1 MNRLHLPFFYRFT
14 VLSDLGDE
22 LHRARDVWRIGKT
35 CPCKSVGGDEGNSE
49 SGAKITELSNEM
61 TAQNGSNGVPASGE
75 ELSKSSVT
83 TEISS
88 TASSNQTGGA
98 VDSES
103 SFDDDVNLIC
113 DEKLGVESPAD
124 HEQEWLTEEKRR
136 NHFTKK
142 AGFGLV
148 EAKPHRDKKVSS
160 GLSLLMD
167 YNSSAEA
174 SPCDSPVKDVKS
186 ATGMFNFSS
195 GGGGLCGLDLLVLA
209 CERNG
214 EYFNSISLNNEGK
227 KEAEKAAPQS
237 KQGTKEIR
245 NGKSKF
251 VKLSWLDLQL
261 FFFSSWAS
269 LMSMKMMMISQVLPQ
284 NTAPSR
290 ERDLLHLLLTSGVR
304 SVLKDRVLAL
314 SRQHV
319 ALAHHTWPEIDASF
333 LIAQGCVVRK
343 LVNAKP
349 GLEVNRNITGF
360 FFCKNAFH
368 CLCGLF

>member
-1 MNRLHLPFFYRFT
+1 M
-14 VLSDLGDE
+14 SDLGDE

-35 CPCKSVGGDEGNSE
+35 CPCKSVGSDEGNSE
-49 SGAKITELSNEM
+49 SGAKITELSNEI
-61 TAQNGSNGVPASGE
+61 TAQNGSNDGLASGE
-75 ELSKSSVT
+75 ELSSSTVT
-83 TEISS
+83 TETSS
-88 TASSNQTGGA
+88 TVSSNQTGGA

-148 EAKPHRDKKVSS
+148 EAKPQRDKKVSS

-167 YNSSAEA
+167 YTSSAEA
-174 SPCDSPVKDVKS
+174 SPCDSPVKDAKP
-186 ATGMFNFSS
+186 ATGMFNFSL

-227 KEAEKAAPQS
+227 KEAEKPKPAPQG

-245 NGKSKF
+245 NGNIYVS
-251 VKLSWLDLQL
+251 LSGLDLEL
-261 FFFSSWAS
+261 FAFLA
-269 LMSMKMMMISQVLPQ
+269 ISQVL
-284 NTAPSR
+284 
-290 ERDLLHLLLTSGVR
+290 LTSKYCSFQRVR
-304 SVLKDRVLAL
+304 
-314 SRQHV
+314 
-319 ALAHHTWPEIDASF
+319 EF
-333 LIAQGCVVRK
+333 LHIIN
-343 LVNAKP
+343 LV
-349 GLEVNRNITGF
+349 G
-360 FFCKNAFH
+360 
-368 CLCGLF
+368 